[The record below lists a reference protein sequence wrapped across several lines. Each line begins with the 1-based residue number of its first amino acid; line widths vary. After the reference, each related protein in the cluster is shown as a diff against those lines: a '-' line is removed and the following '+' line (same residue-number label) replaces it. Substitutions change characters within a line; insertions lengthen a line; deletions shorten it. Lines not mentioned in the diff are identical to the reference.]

1 MKVPPEL
8 VNKIMAQ
15 KSLIYFVL
23 KWERAFKS
31 QSHLLFLQ
39 VCDLQ
44 AKVKR
49 LNTENQDLTSQLRV
63 YKETQVTFR
72 SKLARSFYL
81 VGFSHLKIRAN
92 ILKSLCCFYLL
103 RHSLFTLFNRLFK
116 RWQKY
121 AEVVWWHFKID
132 IFGLA
137 SWIVVPIGL
146 NIRL

>member
-81 VGFSHLKIRAN
+81 RRFFSYKNSSQYFEVLV
-92 ILKSLCCFYLL
+92 LL
-103 RHSLFTLFNRLFK
+103 LFTPSFII
-116 RWQKY
+116 Y
-121 AEVVWWHFKID
+121 I
-132 IFGLA
+132 I
-137 SWIVVPIGL
+137 
-146 NIRL
+146 